1 MYKNCAASGGRTKK
15 KKKTKKNVQVKDHP
29 GQIKANINKT

>member
-1 MYKNCAASGGRTKK
+1 MYKKCAASGGRTKK
-15 KKKTKKNVQVKDHP
+15 KNKKNVQVKDHP